1 MTDNSLFRLGGTCAI
16 LLGIV
21 DALSGITYLL
31 LPADQRLGVPAA
43 KILPSIAQGAPLLKI
58 QLLEL
63 AMIGILGLIVVPAFS
78 ELFTAQNEG
87 WVRWTGN
94 LALLGFAVAAVSNL
108 FSYARLPGIA
118 AAFVAGDAST
128 KAALVPVW
136 RSTLDLY
143 GIWNDGVI
151 GLWILTLSLLALRG
165 TLFPRILAILGVLA
179 GISLFLIPLAFFI
192 KTPSLFL
199 LAAIVGGLASTIWM
213 VWSGGIV
220 RRAARP

>member
-1 MTDNSLFRLGGTCAI
+1 MADNSLFKLGGVCAI

-43 KILPSIAQGAPLLKI
+43 KILPSIVQGAPLLKI

-63 AMIGILGLIVVPAFS
+63 ALIGILGLIVVPAFS
-78 ELFTAQNEG
+78 ELFKGQNEG

-94 LALLGFAVAAVSNL
+94 LALVGFAVAAVSNL
-108 FSYARLPGIA
+108 LTFARLPAIA

-151 GLWILTLSLLALRG
+151 GLWMLTLSLVALRG
-165 TLFPRILAILGVLA
+165 NLLPRILAILGILA
-179 GISLFLIPLAFFI
+179 GIFLFLIPLAFFI

-199 LAAIVGGLASTIWM
+199 LAAVLGGLASTIWM
-213 VWSGGIV
+213 IWSGGIV
-220 RRAARP
+220 SRAAHP

>member
-1 MTDNSLFRLGGTCAI
+1 MKDNSLFKLGGACAI

-21 DALSGITYLL
+21 DALSSITYLL

-43 KILPSIAQGAPLLKI
+43 RILPSIVQGAPLLYL

-63 AMIGILGLIVVPAFS
+63 AFLGILGLIVVPAFA
-78 ELFTAQNEG
+78 ELFKAQNEG
-87 WVRWTGN
+87 WVRWTSN

-108 FSYARLPGIA
+108 LTYARLPAIA

-128 KAALVPVW
+128 KAALVPIW

-143 GIWNDGVI
+143 GVWNDGVI
-151 GLWILTLSLLALRG
+151 GVWILTLSLL
-165 TLFPRILAILGVLA
+165 TLSGKIFPRILAVLGVLA
-179 GISLFLIPLAFFI
+179 GIFLFLIPIAFFI

-199 LAAIVGGLASTIWM
+199 VAAILGGTASTVWMIWA
-213 VWSGGIV
+213 GGIV
-220 RRAARP
+220 RRATRL